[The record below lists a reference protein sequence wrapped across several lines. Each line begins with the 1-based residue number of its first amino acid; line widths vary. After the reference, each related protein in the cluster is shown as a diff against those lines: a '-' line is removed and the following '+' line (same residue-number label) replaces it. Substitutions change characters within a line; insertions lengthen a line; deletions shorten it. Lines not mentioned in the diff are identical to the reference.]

1 MFNVPDNKH
10 FTQLL
15 NRKWWHRLPT
25 TPLVTRRSCL
35 MRTNLFVWA
44 LITNCLFLHVQSN
57 VPEYALAIEE
67 NYEIFNLV
75 FPFTYTLH
83 MKCLISQKYFFLLI
97 HMKYINTTV
106 KLLLFSRCQWT
117 QIYLRLFT
125 VIVKEVATTPK
136 VFITCNRQDVNVT
149 NVIEITLKLLH

>member
-1 MFNVPDNKH
+1 MT
-10 FTQLL
+10 TQTSY
-15 NRKWWHRLPT
+15 NSISNEKPF
-25 TPLVTRRSCL
+25 L
-35 MRTNLFVWA
+35 MRTNLFAWA

-75 FPFTYTLH
+75 FPFTCTLYL
-83 MKCLISQKYFFLLI
+83 KCLISKKYFFYSNFKLI

-117 QIYLRLFT
+117 QIYLPLFT
-125 VIVKEVATTPK
+125 VKVKEACNNTVK
-136 VFITCNRQDVNVT
+136 LFITCNRQDFQNNKWTWNTV
-149 NVIEITLKLLH
+149 TLKLLH

>member
-1 MFNVPDNKH
+1 MM
-10 FTQLL
+10 TQTSYDSIS
-15 NRKWWHRLPT
+15 NEKP
-25 TPLVTRRSCL
+25 CL

-44 LITNCLFLHVQSN
+44 QITNCLFLHVQSN

-106 KLLLFSRCQWT
+106 KLLLFWRCRWT
-117 QIYLRLFT
+117 QIYLPLFT
-125 VIVKEVATTPK
+125 VIVKEAATTLK
-136 VFITCNRQDVNVT
+136 VFITCNRQDFQYNKCT
-149 NVIEITLKLLH
+149 WNNSETLTLDE

>member
-1 MFNVPDNKH
+1 M
-10 FTQLL
+10 
-15 NRKWWHRLPT
+15 NRKWQHRFST
-25 TPLVTRRSCL
+25 TPFVTRRPCL
-35 MRTNLFVWA
+35 TRTNPFVWA

-75 FPFTYTLH
+75 FPFIYSLY

-106 KLLLFSRCQWT
+106 KLLLFSRCQRT
-117 QIYLRLFT
+117 QIYLLLFT
-125 VIVKEVATTPK
+125 VIVKEAATTLK
-136 VFITCNRQDVNVT
+136 VFITCNRQDFQYKCTWN
-149 NVIEITLKLLH
+149 NS

>member
-1 MFNVPDNKH
+1 MR
-10 FTQLL
+10 TQISYDSIS
-15 NRKWWHRLPT
+15 NEK
-25 TPLVTRRSCL
+25 SCP

-67 NYEIFNLV
+67 NYEIFNVV
-75 FPFTYTLH
+75 FPFTYTLY

-117 QIYLRLFT
+117 QIYLPLFT
-125 VIVKEVATTPK
+125 VKVKEACNNTVK
-136 VFITCNRQDVNVT
+136 LFITCNRQDFQYNKCT
-149 NVIEITLKLLH
+149 WNNS